1 MKYLVFGSNGMAG
14 HIIAQYL
21 TEKGHEVTGF
31 AKTDSKCCNNILGNA
46 LNKEEVKKAINSD
59 HYDYIINGIGVLNK
73 FVDAN
78 PSDGIY
84 LNSVFPHFLADCI
97 KDSDTKLIHISTD
110 CVFEGTK
117 GCYTEQDIP
126 DATSY
131 YGRSKALGEVVD
143 DKNLTIRTSIIGPEL
158 KQNGIGLFHWFMNQT
173 GRVEGYEKVI
183 WSGVT
188 TLQLAK
194 SIEEVAKKP
203 VTGLYHLVNNQTISK
218 YELLGLF
225 QKYCRKQEI
234 VILKNKDV
242 ISDKSL
248 KNTKEECLFFI
259 PGYEEMILDMGN
271 WIEEHRE
278 LYRQYEGA

>member
-1 MKYLVFGSNGMAG
+1 M
-14 HIIAQYL
+14 
-21 TEKGHEVTGF
+21 
-31 AKTDSKCCNNILGNA
+31 
-46 LNKEEVKKAINSD
+46 
-59 HYDYIINGIGVLNK
+59 
-73 FVDAN
+73 
-78 PSDGIY
+78 
-84 LNSVFPHFLADCI
+84 
-97 KDSDTKLIHISTD
+97 
-110 CVFEGTK
+110 
-117 GCYTEQDIP
+117 
-126 DATSY
+126 
-131 YGRSKALGEVVD
+131 D

-194 SIEEVAKKP
+194 AIEEVGKKT
-203 VTGLYHLVNNQTISK
+203 VTGLYHLVNNQIISK

-234 VILKNKDV
+234 EIHKNTDV

-248 KNTKEECLFFI
+248 KNTKEECLFFV